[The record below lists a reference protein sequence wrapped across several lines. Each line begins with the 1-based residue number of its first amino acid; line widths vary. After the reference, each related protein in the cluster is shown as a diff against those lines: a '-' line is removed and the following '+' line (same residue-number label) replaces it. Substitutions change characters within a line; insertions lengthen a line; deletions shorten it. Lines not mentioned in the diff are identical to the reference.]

1 MWSSIGARSAAL
13 LFVIFLIGIKKVK
26 TSVLSRRGF
35 LTSTSATA
43 LLGASVFAGPA
54 GFIIPF
60 AAAVEDQTAAQLIA
74 GKDQRLIV
82 LKDRPAVIETPL
94 EFLLKPGPTP
104 ADLLFVRNN
113 QQPENAATMQPLP
126 LAGWK
131 IELSG
136 LINRNLVID
145 ATELTDMDQVEHEMV
160 LQCSGNGRSLF
171 SRSAQTKG
179 TQWGRGGIG
188 CVRFGGVK
196 LSTLLEKKGIEP
208 KPAARFIT
216 AEGADNPSGD
226 DEDFEHSLPLDDV
239 LNRSLIALTLNGKPL
254 PAIHG
259 GPVRLVTPGVYGT
272 MQMKWLSRLRFETS
286 ETTNH
291 NHAVRYRVPRKP
303 IKPGSEYKFTFDNS
317 DFNWN
322 MKIKTVLLSPAPAAT
337 VPAGELVIEGVAF
350 NDGQAAIET
359 VLVSLDKG
367 QSWQLAR
374 LEVPD
379 SKYSWT
385 RFRHQVSLNNGPHSV
400 WTRAIDQWGRS
411 QPLDGSIAWN
421 PSGYEWNGVEQID
434 LVVA

>member
-1 MWSSIGARSAAL
+1 
-13 LFVIFLIGIKKVK
+13 VK
-26 TSVLSRRGF
+26 TSVLSRRRF
-35 LTSTSATA
+35 LTSSSASA

-54 GFIIPF
+54 GLVSRF
-60 AAAVEDQTAAQLIA
+60 ATAVEDKNAAQLIV

-82 LKDRPAVIETPL
+82 LKDGPAVIETPL
-94 EFLLKPGPTP
+94 ELLLKPGPTS
-104 ADLLFVRNN
+104 ADILFVRNN
-113 QQPENAATMQPLP
+113 QQPENAATMQPHP
-126 LAGWK
+126 LEGWK

-136 LINRNLVID
+136 LLNRNVEID
-145 ATELTDMDQVEHEMV
+145 AAELAEMDQVEHEMV

-179 TQWGRGGIG
+179 TQWGRGGFG

-208 KPAARFIT
+208 NAAARFVT
-216 AEGADNPSGD
+216 AEGIDKPAGD

-239 LNRSLIALTLNGKPL
+239 LNRSLIALSLNGKPL

-286 ETTNH
+286 ETTNL

-303 IKPGSEYKFTFDNS
+303 IKPGSEFTFTFDNS
-317 DFNWN
+317 DFDWN
-322 MKIKTVLLSPAPAAT
+322 MKVKTVLLTPAPEAT
-337 VPAGELVIEGVAF
+337 VAAGKVVVEGVAF

-359 VLVSLDKG
+359 VMVSLDKG
-367 QSWQLAR
+367 QSWQRAR
-374 LEVPD
+374 LEPPD
-379 SKYSWT
+379 ERYSWT
-385 RFRHQVSLNNGPHSV
+385 RFRHDVSLNKGPHSV
-400 WTRAIDQWGRS
+400 WTRAIDRWGRS

-434 LVVA
+434 FVVT

>member
-1 MWSSIGARSAAL
+1 ML
-13 LFVIFLIGIKKVK
+13 
-26 TSVLSRRGF
+26 
-35 LTSTSATA
+35 
-43 LLGASVFAGPA
+43 AGPA
-54 GFIIPF
+54 GLASLF
-60 AAAVEDQTAAQLIA
+60 AATAEDKNAAQLIA

-82 LKDRPAVIETPL
+82 LKAGPAVIETPL
-94 EFLLKPGPTP
+94 ELLMKPGPTSVET
-104 ADLLFVRNN
+104 LFVRNN
-113 QQPENAATMQPLP
+113 QQPENVATIQPLP

-131 IELSG
+131 IGLSG
-136 LINRNLVID
+136 LLNREIEID
-145 ATELTDMDQVEHEMV
+145 AAELPEMDQVEHEMV

-171 SRSAQTKG
+171 SRSAETKG
-179 TQWGRGGIG
+179 TQWGRGGFG

-196 LSTLLEKKGIEP
+196 LSTLLEKNEIEP
-208 KPAARFIT
+208 KAEARFIT
-216 AEGADNPSGD
+216 AEGIDKPTGD

-239 LNRSLIALTLNGKPL
+239 LNRSLIALSLNGKPL

-259 GPVRLVTPGVYGT
+259 GPVRLITPGVYGT
-272 MQMKWLSRLRFETS
+272 MQMKWLSRLRFETR

-303 IKPGSEYKFTFDNS
+303 IKPGSEYSFTFDNS

-322 MKIKTVLLSPAPAAT
+322 MKVKTVLLSPAPGAI
-337 VPAGELVIEGVAF
+337 VPAGKVRVEGVAF

-367 QSWQLAR
+367 QSWQRAR
-374 LEVPD
+374 LEAPD
-379 SKYSWT
+379 GKYAWT
-385 RFRHQVSLNNGPHSV
+385 RFRHEFALNKGRHSI
-400 WTRAIDQWGRS
+400 WTRATDQWGRS